1 MLTPVANSGS
11 VVFVTLRPEILY
23 LSLWRSL
30 LSAQQTWEQIIKTL
44 ETVINNAIAER
55 RTGSVERE
63 DLLGILLSARDE
75 TGKAADILAPLH
87 SRSSCN
93 ALSMRGSREENKTRE
108 PNSQST
114 GKHCFMPGHQCFP
127 LRLDCITVPTVEL
140 NSCCSNRLP

>member
-75 TGKAADILAPLH
+75 TSKGNVRRVGP
-87 SRSSCN
+87 
-93 ALSMRGSREENKTRE
+93 
-108 PNSQST
+108 
-114 GKHCFMPGHQCFP
+114 
-127 LRLDCITVPTVEL
+127 
-140 NSCCSNRLP
+140 